1 MNYQQPGGTVSQL
14 ILRSVGDAD
23 DTVELEHDPDLEV
36 GRDDVLVDMEAAT
49 LNDTDFRFAAGTYG
63 IKPLLPS
70 VMGTEGVGRVAAVG
84 AAVDPALLGRRV
96 IALPTPTYQPG
107 TWADR
112 AVLPAASVVAVDDRG
127 DAAQLAMLA
136 INPATAQLLLSRYV
150 TLAPGDWIGQNQA
163 NSAVGRY
170 VIELARRAGVRT
182 VNVVRR
188 EAAARELEDLGAE
201 LVLVDS
207 EDLGER
213 VAEGLGDARLRLVLD
228 GVGGATPGALAGSLE
243 FGGTVVSYASWTNQP
258 AAVSAHDLIFRE
270 LQVRGFWLINWLRR
284 APRAE
289 IDDTYGEL
297 AELVA
302 QDRLSAPVAAT
313 YRLDEYR
320 QAFAAARAP
329 KRSGKVLF
337 ELNGANR

>member
-1 MNYQQPGGTVSQL
+1 VSQL
-14 ILRSVGDAD
+14 ILRSVGEAD
-23 DTVELEHDPDLEV
+23 DTVELERDPHLEV

-107 TWADR
+107 TWADQT
-112 AVLPAASVVAVDDRG
+112 VLPAASVVAVDGG

-207 EDLGER
+207 DDLGER
-213 VAEGLGDARLRLVLD
+213 VADGLGDARLRLVLD
-228 GVGGATPGALAGSLE
+228 GVGGRTPGVLAGSLE

-258 AAVSAHDLIFRE
+258 AAVSAHDLIYRE
-270 LQVRGFWLINWLRR
+270 LQLRGFWLINWLRS

-289 IDDTYGEL
+289 IEATYGEL
-297 AELVA
+297 ADLVER
-302 QDRLSAPVAAT
+302 DLLSAPVAAS
-313 YRLDEYR
+313 YPLSEYR

-329 KRSGKVLF
+329 QRSGKVLF
-337 ELNGANR
+337 ELNAANR

>member
-1 MNYQQPGGTVSQL
+1 MSQL
-14 ILRSVGDAD
+14 ILRSVGEAD
-23 DTVELEHDPDLEV
+23 DTVEFERDPHLEV

-84 AAVDPALLGRRV
+84 AAVDSALLGRRV

-107 TWADR
+107 TWADQT
-112 AVLPAASVVAVDDRG
+112 VLPAASVVAVNGG

-150 TLAPGDWIGQNQA
+150 ALAPGDWIGQNQA

-170 VIELARRAGVRT
+170 VIELARRAGIRT
-182 VNVVRR
+182 VNIVRR
-188 EAAARELEDLGAE
+188 EAAVRELEDLGAE
-201 LVLVDS
+201 VVLVDS
-207 EDLGER
+207 DDLGER
-213 VAEGLGDARLRLVLD
+213 VADGLGDARLRLVLD
-228 GVGGATPGALAGSLE
+228 GVGGQTPGALAGSLE
-243 FGGTVVSYASWTNQP
+243 FGGTVVSYASWTHQP

-289 IDDTYGEL
+289 IEATYGEL

-302 QDRLSAPVAAT
+302 QDLLSTPVAAT
-313 YRLDEYR
+313 YPLSEYR

-337 ELNGANR
+337 ELNGAN

>member
-1 MNYQQPGGTVSQL
+1 VSQL
-14 ILRSVGDAD
+14 ILRSVGEAD
-23 DTVELEHDPDLEV
+23 DTVELERDPHLEV

-84 AAVDPALLGRRV
+84 PAVDPALLGRRV

-107 TWADR
+107 TWADQT
-112 AVLPAASVVAVDDRG
+112 VLPAASVVAVG
-127 DAAQLAMLA
+127 GGEAAQLAMLA

-150 TLAPGDWIGQNQA
+150 ALAPGDWIGQNQA

-188 EAAARELEDLGAE
+188 EAAARDLEDLGAE
-201 LVLVDS
+201 VVLVDS
-207 EDLGER
+207 DDLGER
-213 VAEGLGDARLRLVLD
+213 VADGLGDARLRLVLD
-228 GVGGATPGALAGSLE
+228 GVGGRTPGALAGSLE

-289 IDDTYGEL
+289 IEATYGEL
-297 AELVA
+297 AALVER
-302 QDRLSAPVAAT
+302 DLLSAPVAAT
-313 YRLDEYR
+313 YSLSEFR

-329 KRSGKVLF
+329 QRSGKVLF